1 MSVLDELVAGAL
13 EDQRTRELTVS
24 LEDVKKAALAAPA
37 PIDATRWLKRADGI
51 PVIAEIKRASPSKGH
66 LSDIP
71 DPAALAREYEKGGA
85 SAISVL
91 TEGRRFL
98 GSLDDFDKV
107 RAAVH
112 IPVLRKDFIVTDYQ
126 IFEARAHGAD
136 LVLLIVAALDD
147 ARLKR
152 LLDLAHELGMTVLVE
167 THTREEIERARKAGA
182 KVIGINA
189 RNLKNLKVDVNKYNE
204 LAADLPDDVIK
215 VAESGVFG
223 AVEVEDYARAGADAV
238 LVGEGVA
245 TADNHELAVERL
257 VKAGAQVK
265 ASETTPLSEHQG
277 PYWSQFG
284 GRYVPEALITAL
296 DELERVY
303 NEAKADP
310 EFHKEFMTLQQRYV
324 GRPSPLTEA
333 PRFSA
338 LVKEKTGLDARIFLK
353 REDLNHTGAHK
364 INNALGQALLVKR
377 MGKTRVIAETGAGQH
392 GTATAMVCALLGLD
406 CTIYMGATDVVRQ
419 APNVE
424 RMELMGATVVPVD
437 SGAGTLK
444 DAVNEAL
451 RDWTASFA
459 DTHYLLGTAAGP
471 HPFPTIVR
479 EYHRVISRE
488 ARAQVLGLTGRLPD
502 SVIACVGGGSNAI
515 GMFAEFIDDPGVEL
529 IGVEPA
535 GEGLDTSRHGAPI
548 NKGLVGILHGAR
560 SYLMRTSEGQV
571 EESFSVSAGL
581 DYPGVGPEHAWLSDT
596 GRARYVGISD
606 DEAIEAFRLLS
617 RHEGI
622 IPAVESAHALAQALA
637 MARQVPDG
645 EEPPILLVCLSGR
658 GDKDLDQV
666 QARLGGSFST
676 DGAVARASRM
686 VEQMGKRTEYAG
698 LNAARGTSPD
708 AGPDEEF

>member
-91 TEGRRFL
+91 TEGRKFL

-147 ARLKR
+147 AQLKH

-245 TADNHELAVERL
+245 TADM
-257 VKAGAQVK
+257 
-265 ASETTPLSEHQG
+265 
-277 PYWSQFG
+277 
-284 GRYVPEALITAL
+284 IC
-296 DELERVY
+296 
-303 NEAKADP
+303 
-310 EFHKEFMTLQQRYV
+310 
-324 GRPSPLTEA
+324 TEA
-333 PRFSA
+333 QYVDA
-338 LVKEKTGLDARIFLK
+338 LAAHVKEKGNFPPMHNDALMENYPGLYQSLLQIIHNTG
-353 REDLNHTGAHK
+353 E
-364 INNALGQALLVKR
+364 
-377 MGKTRVIAETGAGQH
+377 RVN
-392 GTATAMVCALLGLD
+392 
-406 CTIYMGATDVVRQ
+406 R
-419 APNVE
+419 
-424 RMELMGATVVPVD
+424 RMEIQNQ
-437 SGAGTLK
+437 K
-444 DAVNEAL
+444 
-451 RDWTASFA
+451 
-459 DTHYLLGTAAGP
+459 
-471 HPFPTIVR
+471 
-479 EYHRVISRE
+479 
-488 ARAQVLGLTGRLPD
+488 
-502 SVIACVGGGSNAI
+502 
-515 GMFAEFIDDPGVEL
+515 
-529 IGVEPA
+529 
-535 GEGLDTSRHGAPI
+535 
-548 NKGLVGILHGAR
+548 
-560 SYLMRTSEGQV
+560 
-571 EESFSVSAGL
+571 
-581 DYPGVGPEHAWLSDT
+581 
-596 GRARYVGISD
+596 
-606 DEAIEAFRLLS
+606 
-617 RHEGI
+617 
-622 IPAVESAHALAQALA
+622 
-637 MARQVPDG
+637 
-645 EEPPILLVCLSGR
+645 
-658 GDKDLDQV
+658 
-666 QARLGGSFST
+666 
-676 DGAVARASRM
+676 
-686 VEQMGKRTEYAG
+686 
-698 LNAARGTSPD
+698 
-708 AGPDEEF
+708 